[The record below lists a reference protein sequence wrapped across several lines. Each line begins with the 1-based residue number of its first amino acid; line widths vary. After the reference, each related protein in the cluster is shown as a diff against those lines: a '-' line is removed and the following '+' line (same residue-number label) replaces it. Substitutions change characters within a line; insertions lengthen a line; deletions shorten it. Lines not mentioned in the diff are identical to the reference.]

1 MTNQI
6 SQDVFN
12 TLYAKL
18 CSYLNPL
25 DTTLHN
31 FVPLLVKTMEI
42 VHKWAQSLEKSIVVH
57 GLQKKEIVISL
68 MTQLSEKFGE
78 EKDKLVAIEHSIMD
92 KLIDV
97 FVAAEKGQYIF
108 SEIKEE
114 ITTCCGTKKANITKS
129 QRKQKDASDSAPADV
144 QTAVNQVYD
153 SIKAMIVSKQFN
165 ASSFVTLVTM
175 VMQLLGGLT
184 QLSGPQ
190 KKDVAI
196 QVITKLV
203 QEIPIPGIDQATAT
217 ALINT
222 TLSKMIDFIIAAAN
236 GQFNFTQI
244 VEQVKGCMPCVK
256 K

>member
-31 FVPLLVKTMEI
+31 FVPLLVKSMEI

-57 GLQKKEIVISL
+57 GLQKKEIVIAL

-78 EKDKLVAIEHSIMD
+78 EKDKLVSIEHSIMD

-97 FVAAEKGQYIF
+97 FVAAQKGQYIF
-108 SEIKEE
+108 AEIKEE
-114 ITTCCGTKKANITKS
+114 ITTCCGTKKANIAKS
-129 QRKQKDASDSAPADV
+129 QRKQKDADSTPADV
-144 QTAVNQVYD
+144 QSAVNQVYD
-153 SIKAMIVSKQFN
+153 SIKAMIISKQFN

-184 QLSGPQ
+184 QLTGPQ

-203 QEIPIPGIDQATAT
+203 QEIPIPGIDQETAT

-244 VEQVKGCMPCVK
+244 VEEVKGCFPCGK